1 MLSSESVKLGLL
13 GYVAEDVDKLLF
25 ASVIELTPK
34 APKIFL
40 DLAALSI
47 NPRAIVQQ
55 SLPVLEL
62 LSGQF
67 CSCVAWG
74 AAREVIHVT
83 DSGVGVGDEIA
94 RNMHVH
100 IRTLHHGRAGSV
112 GLLCS
117 SWTCLL

>member
-1 MLSSESVKLGLL
+1 MLSSQPVKLGLL
-13 GYVAEDVDKLLF
+13 GYVAEDVDKLLLAPIIEF
-25 ASVIELTPK
+25 TSKAS
-34 APKIFL
+34 KIFL

-47 NPRAIVQQ
+47 DPRTIVQQ
-55 SLPVLEL
+55 SLSVLEL
-62 LSGQF
+62 RGRQF
-67 CSCVAWG
+67 CSSVAWG